1 MKRINIETGKFENDF
16 QQFRKACLEVVD
28 EDIEICYNNSIL
40 KHNFDYK
47 NKVLKTY
54 KYHATK
60 HEGAISRIESEIFD
74 IFSVMTKGGINTRVG
89 TKEVFNQAHDYDV
102 EYMEG
107 DNMIGLKNVKVK
119 TMGRQLYTNSYVVD
133 CVECGRRTFSS
144 VKTGFFTKC
153 PRCANENHEAP
164 QIKMSELLDMCEVTA
179 GEEEGVINLK
189 ADGINIE
196 LELDKAQKETMS
208 KIATHD
214 LKQKLQTLYVMDN
227 KSIDSNKPAEAPRP
241 VSVSTSAPKKTTT
254 RKAKSKITDEDLT
267 FVLNQIRV
275 NFANKSFKS
284 RDLAPKVADR
294 LTARQLPS
302 RLTQL
307 VNKGVL
313 NADNASPKN
322 YTLIQE
328 V

>member
-1 MKRINIETGKFENDF
+1 
-16 QQFRKACLEVVD
+16 
-28 EDIEICYNNSIL
+28 
-40 KHNFDYK
+40 
-47 NKVLKTY
+47 
-54 KYHATK
+54 
-60 HEGAISRIESEIFD
+60 
-74 IFSVMTKGGINTRVG
+74 
-89 TKEVFNQAHDYDV
+89 
-102 EYMEG
+102 
-107 DNMIGLKNVKVK
+107 
-119 TMGRQLYTNSYVVD
+119 
-133 CVECGRRTFSS
+133 
-144 VKTGFFTKC
+144 
-153 PRCANENHEAP
+153 
-164 QIKMSELLDMCEVTA
+164 
-179 GEEEGVINLK
+179 
-189 ADGINIE
+189 
-196 LELDKAQKETMS
+196 
-208 KIATHD
+208 
-214 LKQKLQTLYVMDN
+214 MDN

-241 VSVSTSAPKKTTT
+241 ASVSTSAPKKTTT

-307 VNKGVL
+307 VNKGIL

>member
-1 MKRINIETGKFENDF
+1 
-16 QQFRKACLEVVD
+16 
-28 EDIEICYNNSIL
+28 
-40 KHNFDYK
+40 
-47 NKVLKTY
+47 
-54 KYHATK
+54 
-60 HEGAISRIESEIFD
+60 
-74 IFSVMTKGGINTRVG
+74 
-89 TKEVFNQAHDYDV
+89 
-102 EYMEG
+102 
-107 DNMIGLKNVKVK
+107 MIGLKNVKVK
-119 TMGRQLYTNSYVVD
+119 TMGRQLYTNSYAVD
-133 CVECGRRTFSS
+133 CVECGRKTFSS

-208 KIATHD
+208 KIATYD
-214 LKQKLQTLYVMDN
+214 LKQKLQTLYAMDN
-227 KSIDSNKPAEAPRP
+227 TSIDSNKPAEAPRP
-241 VSVSTSAPKKTTT
+241 ASVSTSAPKKTTT

>member
-1 MKRINIETGKFENDF
+1 MKKIIINTEF
-16 QQFRKACLEVVD
+16 QDFRKACLSSDLDKEIL
-28 EDIEICYNNSIL
+28 IEYNNNQLI
-40 KHNFDYK
+40 HNFNYSSKLLYNYK
-47 NKVLKTY
+47 H
-54 KYHATK
+54 HATK

-74 IFSVMTKGGINTRVG
+74 IFSVMTKGGINTRIG
-89 TKEVFNQAHDYDV
+89 TEEVFNQAHDYDV

-164 QIKMSELLDMCEVTA
+164 QIKMSELLDMCEVTT